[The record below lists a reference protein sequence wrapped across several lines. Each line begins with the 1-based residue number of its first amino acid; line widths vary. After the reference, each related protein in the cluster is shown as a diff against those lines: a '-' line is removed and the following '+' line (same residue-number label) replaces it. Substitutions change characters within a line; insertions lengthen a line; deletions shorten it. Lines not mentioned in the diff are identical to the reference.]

1 VVVGSLRVG
10 SEDRTRLHVRRD
22 RARADEARRRIPPLG
37 GALGAYLNAFS
48 RTTDLTATFG
58 TAGRNIVRGPESF
71 NVELSL
77 TKRTRFSRVESELR
91 IEAFNLFNHAQFALP
106 DPRFGT
112 SELRRDHE
120 DGRERRL
127 HHARHHGATDPV
139 RAQAPVLTGAVG
151 AGRTKRCGYWARFS
165 NAATLSSSRFR
176 ASTLFARLR
185 NSPVF
190 C

>member
-1 VVVGSLRVG
+1 MVVGSLRVG

-58 TAGRNIVRGPESF
+58 TPGRDIVRGPESP
-71 NVELSL
+71 N
-77 TKRTRFSRVESELR
+77 
-91 IEAFNLFNHAQFALP
+91 
-106 DPRFGT
+106 
-112 SELRRDHE
+112 
-120 DGRERRL
+120 
-127 HHARHHGATDPV
+127 
-139 RAQAPVLTGAVG
+139 VLTGAVG